1 MQYVVIFIAS
11 LLALPHPIP
20 VSSLH
25 AASPDQDMTPEERVK
40 MMDDLD
46 AKSNTGAILAG
57 KEDIMESGGR
67 PFPLSMVVGQDNIK
81 QALLY
86 AAVNPKMGGVVISGG
101 RGTAKSIMARA
112 VHRLLPP
119 IEVLKGSQF
128 NIDPEGVD
136 GMDDFLKTELSGADA
151 TPLDQRDTEIIQPP
165 FVQVPLN
172 VMEDRLLGSVDVEKS
187 VQTGKTVFQP
197 GLLAK
202 AHRGVLYVDD
212 INLLDQELAN
222 ILLNIITTG
231 YVIVEREGVS
241 VRYPCRPLLIATFNP
256 EEGELRDHLLDR
268 IAVSLSADASPLS
281 LEDRVEATS
290 AVLGFAAGGQG
301 RQDGEEAE
309 AALKAAEENE
319 EDLKTA
325 IVFAR
330 ELLKE
335 LELLK
340 TQKAYLC
347 EEAIRAGTQG
357 HRAELF
363 ATEVARASA
372 ALNGQQ
378 VTADDLKIAVK
389 LAIAPRG
396 TFTTQDMDDMDMPH
410 PSPPP
415 PPPPKPFPF
424 TLSHGIK

>member
-1 MQYVVIFIAS
+1 M
-11 LLALPHPIP
+11 LALLSYVTPIEGFINTLHRQTAFTIQPTHNSPHFKTPLSVLQ
-20 VSSLH
+20 VS
-25 AASPDQDMTPEERVK
+25 ATPDQDMTPEERVK
-40 MMDDLD
+40 MLD
-46 AKSNTGAILAG
+46 EMEAAAGNTGAILAG

-119 IEVLKGSQF
+119 IEVLADSQF

-136 GMDDFLKTELSGADA
+136 GMDDFLKTDLVNGG
-151 TPLDQRDTEIIQPP
+151 TPLSERETEIIEPP

-241 VRYPCRPLLIATFNP
+241 VRYPCRPMLIATFNP

-268 IAVSLSADASPLS
+268 IAVSLSADASPLT
-281 LEDRVEATS
+281 LEDRVEATN
-290 AVLGFAAGGQG
+290 AVLGFSASGQG
-301 RQDGEEAE
+301 RQTDEEGET
-309 AALKAAEENE
+309 ALKAAEENE
-319 EDLKTA
+319 EVRR
-325 IVFAR
+325 I
-330 ELLKE
+330 
-335 LELLK
+335 
-340 TQKAYLC
+340 
-347 EEAIRAGTQG
+347 
-357 HRAELF
+357 
-363 ATEVARASA
+363 
-372 ALNGQQ
+372 
-378 VTADDLKIAVK
+378 
-389 LAIAPRG
+389 
-396 TFTTQDMDDMDMPH
+396 
-410 PSPPP
+410 
-415 PPPPKPFPF
+415 
-424 TLSHGIK
+424 